1 MKKLTKL
8 NKVDIMTTEKSF
20 KQMGQF
26 FNNTSTLTALNVDSY
41 TTLMISIAPISEDAT
56 KGKPKKGEGRYNYDE
71 KINFSL
77 SPQEALGIIMFF
89 KEIEDGT
96 FSTSFLHNF
105 SDIISTFAFGRSK
118 QGAAFVSITKNK
130 KTIRFTFNGQ
140 KLKVTNSSKE
150 TSEDTYFEFEL
161 NYFLKI
167 LDIFIEKNI
176 EAKENKVSSFSTA
189 KEKSTPEG
197 TTTRKKTKSIIEED
211 EEEDEEE
218 TPKAKK
224 SRFN

>member
-1 MKKLTKL
+1 MA
-8 NKVDIMTTEKSF
+8 TEKSF

-56 KGKPKKGEGRYNYDE
+56 KGKPKKGETRYNYDE

-77 SPQEALGIIMFF
+77 SPQEALGVIMFF

-96 FSTSFLHNF
+96 FSASFLHNF

-130 KTIRFTFNGQ
+130 KTVRFTFNGQ
-140 KLKVTNSSKE
+140 KLKVTNSNKE

-167 LDIFIEKNI
+167 LEIFIEKNI
-176 EAKENKVSSFSTA
+176 EAKENKVSTFNAT
-189 KEKSTPEG
+189 KEKNTSES
-197 TTTRKKTKSIIEED
+197 TTTRKKTKSIIEDD
-211 EEEDEEE
+211 EEEDEDIEE
-218 TPKAKK
+218 EEEKTPKGKK
-224 SRFN
+224 GRFN